1 MAAAAPPDMAAIRAA
16 LTAPG
21 AMFAVQ
27 HEDVRGV
34 HLPVFAHRFGSLG
47 EMLEA
52 SARFEER
59 PFIIDGEERVS
70 FASHLDRVRQLGTA
84 LRDCY
89 DVQAGDRVAIFA
101 ANRWE
106 WVVSFWATIA
116 VGAIPCCFNGH
127 WSADEWLHAVELIE
141 PKLMI
146 ADAARLERVVDRV
159 GALPVV
165 NLDAD
170 FAALLAQGVGPAGF
184 TFHNAQED
192 DLAMLVFTSG
202 TTGRPKA
209 VMMTHRG
216 WVGAVQILLF
226 TDATVL
232 VAMGGPVPCKDGLL
246 PPSDAV
252 QLVTAPL
259 FHVAMLISVVLG
271 GMGNGSAMV
280 LMRGRFDEEQAI
292 RLVERERVSRWSLL
306 GSVAARVAVSP
317 ALARYD
323 TSSLKSLGV
332 GGAPVSPAVQD
343 KLRSAFPA
351 LKLSLGMGYSSTEA
365 GSATIAHAG
374 GQDFLDHP
382 TSTGLATVTT
392 EIEIRDTDG
401 RALPQGEYG
410 ELHVRSA
417 YIMLG
422 YWRDAQATA
431 GAIKPDGWL
440 ATGDI
445 AKLEHGR
452 IFINSRARDLIL
464 VNAENVSP
472 VEVEYVL
479 ESHAEIREA
488 AVFAVDDALTGD
500 AVMAVVVAEPGR
512 APDAVAL
519 QAWCSERLAR
529 YKVPTRWHIH
539 DGDLPRTAS
548 GKLQKHRIRHL
559 VPPERETTD

>member
-1 MAAAAPPDMAAIRAA
+1 MATAALPDMAAIRAA
-16 LTAPG
+16 LTAPE
-21 AMFAVQ
+21 AMFELAD
-27 HEDVRGV
+27 ESVRDETM
-34 HLPVFAHRFGSLG
+34 PVFARRFGSLG

-52 SARFEER
+52 SARFGER
-59 PFIIDGEERVS
+59 QFVIDGEARVS
-70 FASHLDRVRQLGTA
+70 FAEHLECAQRLGA
-84 LRDCY
+84 AMRNRHGIHP
-89 DVQAGDRVAIFA
+89 GDRVAIFA

-116 VGAIPCCFNGH
+116 IGAIPCCFNGH
-127 WSADEWLHAVELIE
+127 WSADEWAHAAGLTE

-146 ADAARLERVVDRV
+146 ADGARLERVADRV
-159 GALPVV
+159 GDLPVV
-165 NLDAD
+165 NFDDGFDALIEESHPNP
-170 FAALLAQGVGPAGF
+170 FS
-184 TFHNAQED
+184 FHHAQED

-226 TDATVL
+226 TDATAL
-232 VAMGGPVPCKDGLL
+232 VAMGMQVPRGGDVLPANDG
-246 PPSDAV
+246 V

-280 LMRGRFDEEQAI
+280 LMGGRFDEERAI
-292 RLVERERVSRWSLL
+292 ALVEREKVTRWSLL
-306 GSVAARVAVSP
+306 GSVAARVASSP
-317 ALARYD
+317 ALSRYD
-323 TSSLKSLGV
+323 TSSLVSLGV
-332 GGAPVSPAVQD
+332 GGAPVSPAVQN
-343 KLRSAFPA
+343 KLRAAFPQCRLA
-351 LKLSLGMGYSSTEA
+351 MGMGYSSTEA

-382 TSTGLATVTT
+382 TSTGTATVTT
-392 EIEIRDTDG
+392 RIEIRDPGGRPLPDG
-401 RALPQGEYG
+401 EFG
-410 ELHVRSA
+410 ELHVRSP

-422 YWRDAQATA
+422 YWRDALASA
-431 GAIKPDGWL
+431 AALKPNGWL

-445 AKLEHGR
+445 AKIDQGR

-479 ESHAEIREA
+479 ESHADIREA

-500 AVMAVVVAEPGR
+500 AVMAVVAVEPGCT
-512 APDAVAL
+512 PDVEAL
-519 QAWCSERLAR
+519 QAWCSAKLAR
-529 YKVPTRWHIH
+529 YKVPTRWHII

-548 GKLQKHRIRHL
+548 GKLVKDRIREL
-559 VPPERETTD
+559 AESAGR